1 MWNNGF
7 QFNFTVNNVKL
18 WYPKNHGKPNLYKT
32 QVELLYKNN
41 TVDTYELNVGI
52 RTAELDVSDSSERGI
67 GDFCLKVNGERI
79 FVLGTNWVPLDAF
92 HSQDEKGLTRRLKC
106 SAI

>member
-1 MWNNGF
+1 MWNSGF

-41 TVDTYELNVGI
+41 TVDTNESILSFTIIFNIICCHRLFLYFKKI
-52 RTAELDVSDSSERGI
+52 YHKTAI
-67 GDFCLKVNGERI
+67 
-79 FVLGTNWVPLDAF
+79 
-92 HSQDEKGLTRRLKC
+92 
-106 SAI
+106 